1 MPETHPVWN
10 MASAVAP
17 QCTAVVLDRV
27 WWPFLVLGPCSFGV
41 TAFSLNYF
49 PHILRD
55 SRVSSFSFWGV
66 GAHTHASLLLDA
78 PAKTEIS

>member
-27 WWPFLVLGPCSFGV
+27 WWSFLVLGSCSFGV
-41 TAFSLNYF
+41 TELLS
-49 PHILRD
+49 PH
-55 SRVSSFSFWGV
+55 SEGQQSFFLFFLGC
-66 GAHTHASLLLDA
+66 GRTHTRFLV
-78 PAKTEIS
+78 T